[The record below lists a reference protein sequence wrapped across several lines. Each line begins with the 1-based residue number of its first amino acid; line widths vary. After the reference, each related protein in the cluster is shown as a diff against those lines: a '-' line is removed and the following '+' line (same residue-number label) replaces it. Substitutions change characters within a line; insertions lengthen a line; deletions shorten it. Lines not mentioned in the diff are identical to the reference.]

1 MGRIHRYK
9 QKRTVVLLN
18 LVAQDTRE
26 GRVLK
31 VLLEKLEQM
40 RQELSDDKVFDV
52 IGQQFS
58 EISLTELI
66 TQAITENRTDASIQ
80 TINNQFTSENIK
92 RQLEAQRELVAYSEV
107 KRLLVGVL
115 ETEGICR
122 NASRDASVCARLL

>member
-40 RQELSDDKVFDV
+40 REELSDDKVFDV

-58 EISLTELI
+58 EISLTKLI
-66 TQAITENRTDASIQ
+66 TAGGH
-80 TINNQFTSENIK
+80 
-92 RQLEAQRELVAYSEV
+92 RESDRCLHP
-107 KRLLVGVL
+107 
-115 ETEGICR
+115 
-122 NASRDASVCARLL
+122 NHQ

>member
-31 VLLEKLEQM
+31 VLLDKLEQM
-40 RQELSDDKVFDV
+40 RKELSNDKVFDV

-58 EISLTELI
+58 EIPLTKLI
-66 TQAITENRTDASIQ
+66 TQAVTKNQTDASIR
-80 TINNQFTSENIK
+80 TINNQFTAENIK
-92 RQLEAQRELVAYSEV
+92 RQLEAQQQLVA
-107 KRLLVGVL
+107 L
-115 ETEGICR
+115 
-122 NASRDASVCARLL
+122 